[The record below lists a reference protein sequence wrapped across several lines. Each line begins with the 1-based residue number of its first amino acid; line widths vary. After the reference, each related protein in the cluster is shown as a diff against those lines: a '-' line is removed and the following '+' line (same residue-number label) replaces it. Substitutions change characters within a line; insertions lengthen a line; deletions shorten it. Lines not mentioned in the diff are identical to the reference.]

1 MPKRIRQG
9 RSASVPLVLAV
20 AVAMAFAL
28 WQTRENSRL
37 AGEVRAAR
45 NESQAVQTQQLQKI
59 QEQEAQIVELSEV
72 LQLSTEKLQQA
83 TAALTNRPATVAE
96 AAPVAR
102 PAPPPLSAEVIE
114 HLQAQVK
121 APVVETELDSSGEE
135 TRSFTFP
142 ELVSPEGELHG
153 TDMKFSRQ
161 YGSKLAFRS
170 SSGLPVTFEVDELH
184 PGILT
189 HLGIDP
195 YEAQRA
201 QDEMNEKA
209 ARRKE
214 AQREREL
221 ARHKAQAEALKE
233 RMALAKELRKEAFD
247 RQARLAALENERT
260 KALAAMK
267 QADAAMIEAQ
277 KPPTT
282 LINPGITTGFG
293 VQSIVVP
300 AEPTVNGPQAPNS
313 VGQRAPISIQTGTS
327 PNRTAPV
334 FRPPSR
340 QARLPGQ
347 LNTTQ

>member
-1 MPKRIRQG
+1 
-9 RSASVPLVLAV
+9 
-20 AVAMAFAL
+20 
-28 WQTRENSRL
+28 
-37 AGEVRAAR
+37 
-45 NESQAVQTQQLQKI
+45 
-59 QEQEAQIVELSEV
+59 
-72 LQLSTEKLQQA
+72 
-83 TAALTNRPATVAE
+83 
-96 AAPVAR
+96 
-102 PAPPPLSAEVIE
+102 
-114 HLQAQVK
+114 
-121 APVVETELDSSGEE
+121 
-135 TRSFTFP
+135 
-142 ELVSPEGELHG
+142 
-153 TDMKFSRQ
+153 
-161 YGSKLAFRS
+161 
-170 SSGLPVTFEVDELH
+170 
-184 PGILT
+184 
-189 HLGIDP
+189 
-195 YEAQRA
+195 
-201 QDEMNEKA
+201 
-209 ARRKE
+209 
-214 AQREREL
+214 
-221 ARHKAQAEALKE
+221 
-233 RMALAKELRKEAFD
+233 MALAKELRKEAFD